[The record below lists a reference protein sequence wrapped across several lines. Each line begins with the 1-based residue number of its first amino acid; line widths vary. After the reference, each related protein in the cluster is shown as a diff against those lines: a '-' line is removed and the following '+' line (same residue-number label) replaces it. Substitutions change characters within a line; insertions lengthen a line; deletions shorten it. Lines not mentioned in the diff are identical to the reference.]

1 MTPTGDDM
9 GAATPATDF
18 AAMLAAC
25 EDGYRMR
32 GCEDGLATPTT
43 DFDKELEEHDE
54 LMRSE
59 EETLAGI
66 PPYSDGLREDA
77 QTFVPMAQTVPMR
90 ANELPTQDAAL
101 PFPHPA
107 TGSSQERSEG
117 MAMAEA
123 VGPPMISP
131 GGDLRRTSLAVTVP
145 EKRKRAKSAVKTA
158 VPVTAKG
165 GSAPVR
171 RVTGKTTP

>member
-18 AAMLAAC
+18 AAMLAEC

-43 DFDKELEEHDE
+43 DFDKELEKHDE
-54 LMRSE
+54 AMRSE

-77 QTFVPMAQTVPMR
+77 QTFVPAAQTVPMR
-90 ANELPTQDAAL
+90 VNEMPTQDADL

-131 GGDLRRTSLAVTVP
+131 GGDPSRIPLAATIP
-145 EKRKRAKSAVKTA
+145 EKRKRTKTA
-158 VPVTAKG
+158 VPVAPKG
-165 GSAPVR
+165 A
-171 RVTGKTTP
+171 